1 VNTTKAV
8 LAHLLEDLV
17 DRMPPAPVSTVH
29 GLKVGDR
36 VSVNGRTVTVTDL
49 QPGAPGEPHVTFEP
63 ELGDLIE
70 AEYRDSQAD
79 YDDGPNH
86 QDYDED
92 DDQDTEA
99 DA

>member
-1 VNTTKAV
+1 MTTTAQRV
-8 LAHLLEDLV
+8 ITHLLDQLV
-17 DRMPPAPVSTVH
+17 DRMPAP
-29 GLKVGDR
+29 D
-36 VSVNGRTVTVTDL
+36 
-49 QPGAPGEPHVTFEP
+49 
-63 ELGDLIE
+63 LGDLIE

-92 DDQDTEA
+92 DDQDTEV